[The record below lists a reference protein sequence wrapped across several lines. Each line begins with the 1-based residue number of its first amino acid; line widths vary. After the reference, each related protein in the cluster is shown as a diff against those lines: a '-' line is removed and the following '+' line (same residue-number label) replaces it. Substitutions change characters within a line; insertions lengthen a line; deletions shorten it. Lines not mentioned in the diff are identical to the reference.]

1 VGSWLGSPV
10 NFCSTSLTARVGK
23 ETLEERARSAAQ
35 LCRRIETVKLA
46 RRVGVKFRSAKSAIM
61 EQQQKVAVRAARVV
75 PVIAGA
81 ALVFDMIGGFAMFA
95 AAV

>member
-1 VGSWLGSPV
+1 MPRGGYADV
-10 NFCSTSLTARVGK
+10 NWF
-23 ETLEERARSAAQ
+23 
-35 LCRRIETVKLA
+35 
-46 RRVGVKFRSAKSAIM
+46 
-61 EQQQKVAVRAARVV
+61 VRAARVV

>member
-1 VGSWLGSPV
+1 VQ
-10 NFCSTSLTARVGK
+10 K
-23 ETLEERARSAAQ
+23 ARSWNDNKRNGGANS
-35 LCRRIETVKLA
+35 R
-46 RRVGVKFRSAKSAIM
+46 
-61 EQQQKVAVRAARVV
+61 VAVRAARVV